1 MNSYIVDDRLDL
13 EELCKQIDSM
23 SEEERKKYIDKYD
36 RSKTPYNSF
45 IDHTKDFLSGNSM
58 TAKEYCNYV
67 DQFWVDHEED
77 LEYSADPNDRN
88 DENTIVSRIWELA
101 DRYDPCDE
109 IVAHDPY
116 CINEEQL
123 REGLEK
129 ILNDILL

>member
-13 EELCKQIDSM
+13 EELCKQIDT
-23 SEEERKKYIDKYD
+23 YD

-101 DRYDPCDE
+101 DRYDECSE

-129 ILNDILL
+129 ILDNVI

>member
-13 EELCKQIDSM
+13 EELCNKIDSM

-45 IDHTKDFLSGNSM
+45 IDHTKFFLNGSSM

-116 CINEEQL
+116 CINEKQL
-123 REGLEK
+123 REELEK
-129 ILNDILL
+129 ILDNVI

>member
-36 RSKTPYNSF
+36 RSKTPFNIF
-45 IDHTKDFLSGNSM
+45 IDQTKFFLNGSSM
-58 TAKEYCNYV
+58 TAKEYCDYV

-77 LEYSADPNDRN
+77 LEYSTDPNDRN

-101 DRYDPCDE
+101 DRYDECNE

-123 REGLEK
+123 RKGLEE
-129 ILNDILL
+129 ILGDIKL

>member
-1 MNSYIVDDRLDL
+1 MTEQFRIFLDTTN
-13 EELCKQIDSM
+13 K
-23 SEEERKKYIDKYD
+23 
-36 RSKTPYNSF
+36 
-45 IDHTKDFLSGNSM
+45 FLHADNFDALG
-58 TAKEYCNYV
+58 YCDYV

-116 CINEEQL
+116 CINAANLKKQL
-123 REGLEK
+123 KEIIK
-129 ILNDILL
+129 SV